1 MMKGSLRIGRIAG
14 IEIAIHYTWFLIF
27 ILITWSLAAGYFPV
41 QYAGW
46 EVWVYWVTAVAA
58 AVLLF
63 LSVLLHELAHSL
75 VAKSRGLPVK
85 GITLFLLGG
94 ISNLE
99 SEPEKPGLEF
109 AIAIVGPLSSILLAG
124 IFKAVDFLGYAT
136 DGPVK
141 AVVDYMVTL
150 NVLLAAFNVLPG
162 FPLDGGRVLRSIIW
176 GATNDLRKA
185 TNIATIVGQV
195 FGWIFII
202 GGVVM
207 ALTGDFMGGIWM
219 VLIGWFL
226 NGAAEASRRELEMRS
241 IWLTVRVASVMND
254 RPETV
259 EPSVPVSTLVN
270 DVYIKRG
277 LRVTPVVQGDSLQ
290 GIITIA
296 DIKKVSPADWS
307 TTSVGKIMTV
317 LPLKTVRPE
326 DNMSTAVQ
334 MMAENGFDQL
344 PVVVEDR
351 LVGMLSRADIIRYVQ
366 VHYELGGRQKPLR

>member
-14 IEIAIHYTWFLIF
+14 IDIAIHYTWLLIF
-27 ILITWSLAAGYFPV
+27 ILITWSLAAGYFPE
-41 QYAGW
+41 QYKGW
-46 EVWVYWVTAVAA
+46 EVWLYWVTAAVAA
-58 AVLLF
+58 FLLF
-63 LSVLLHELAHSL
+63 FSVLFHELAHSL
-75 VAKSRGLPVK
+75 VAKSQGLPVK
-85 GITLFLLGG
+85 SITLFLLGG

-99 SEPEKPGLEF
+99 KEPEKPGLEF
-109 AIAIVGPLSSILLAG
+109 TIAIVGPLSSVLLAF

-136 DGPVK
+136 LGPVK
-141 AVVDYMVTL
+141 AVVDYMFTL

-162 FPLDGGRVLRSIIW
+162 FPLDGGRVLRAIIW
-176 GATNDLRKA
+176 GATNDLKKA

-207 ALTGDFMGGIWM
+207 ALAGDFMGGIWL

-226 NGAAEASRRELEMRS
+226 NGAAEASRRELELRS
-241 IWLTVRVASVMND
+241 MWLNVRVASVMND

-259 EPSVPVSTLVN
+259 EPSAPVSLLVN

-277 LRVTPVVQGDSLQ
+277 LRVTPVVHEDSLQ
-290 GIITIA
+290 GIVTIA
-296 DIKKVSPADWS
+296 DIKKVSPSDWP
-307 TTSVGKIMTV
+307 TTSVGKIMTG

-326 DNMSTAVQ
+326 DSMSTAVQ
-334 MMAENGFDQL
+334 IMAENGFDQL
-344 PVVVEDR
+344 PVVAGDR

-366 VHYELGGRQKPLR
+366 VHYELGRH